1 MSIMMKAMTMMTMIV
16 MMVTTMVL
24 TIMLLLQMMVMMK
37 ILPPGVITTVIVAG
51 SDQGVLCFASIP
63 QRTGV
68 ITTPLGSPYAFLPNP
83 VNEMF
88 VLVLFDK

>member
-1 MSIMMKAMTMMTMIV
+1 MMKIMTMMTMTV

-24 TIMLLLQMMVMMK
+24 TIMLLLLLLMMMTKM
-37 ILPPGVITTVIVAG
+37 LPPGVIATVIMAG
-51 SDQGVLCFASIP
+51 TAQGILCFVSVL

-68 ITTPLGSPYAFLPNP
+68 ITTLLHKHPCPTLGS
-83 VNEMF
+83 EMF